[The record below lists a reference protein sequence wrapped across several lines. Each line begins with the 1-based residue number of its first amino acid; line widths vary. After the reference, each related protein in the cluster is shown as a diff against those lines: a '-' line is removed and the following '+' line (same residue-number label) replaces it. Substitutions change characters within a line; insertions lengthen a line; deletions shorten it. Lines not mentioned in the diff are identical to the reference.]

1 MTGHLKGPLD
11 LRTATQVDAE
21 RRDALVAAVLDTAGA
36 LIVVLD
42 RDGAIVSF
50 NRTCEE
56 TTGYSFDEVRGRTPW
71 DFLLIPE
78 EVEPV
83 KSAFKSLP
91 RSEGKNQFRSYWVT
105 RCGERRLID
114 WRNTVLLDGQ
124 GDVEFVIG
132 VGLDST
138 QQSKSEEDLQ
148 RSLKELAD
156 IKFALDES
164 SIVAITD
171 QTGAIKYANDK
182 FCEISKY
189 SREELL
195 GQDHRIINSSF
206 HPKEFIRNL
215 WTTIASGRVWKG
227 EIRNLA
233 KDGSIYWVD
242 TTIVPFLNEHGKPYQ
257 YVAIRND
264 ITERKRAEERLHEQA
279 TLLDNAQDAI
289 LVRDLEDQILY
300 WNEGAE
306 RIYGWPTSE
315 VIGKN
320 IRDIIHTDKSSQYN
334 EAKQIVFKKGE
345 WKGELRQKTR
355 DGRDIIA
362 ESRWTLVR
370 DDRGEPKSVLMI
382 NTDVTDKRKIE
393 AQFLRA
399 QRMESIG
406 TLASGIAHDFNNLL
420 SPILMSVQLLRSRI
434 SDQEGQRLLAMLQ
447 ASAERGA
454 SLVKQVLSFARG
466 VQGERITLQT
476 RHLIKEIVRILN
488 DTLPKSI
495 EVDYEASEEL
505 WVVAGDATQLH
516 QVLMNFC
523 VNARDAMP
531 GGGKLVIKATNLH
544 IDESYARMNIDAK
557 PGRFVMISIAD
568 NGIGMAPQVIDK
580 IFEPFFTT
588 KEPGKGTGLGLSTA
602 LGIVKGHGGFIN
614 VYSEVGGG
622 TQFKIYLPASETP
635 FTIQAEPS
643 PFLPLGRGELIL
655 VVDDEVAIRE
665 ITRGTLEAYGYR
677 ALTAADGTEAVALY
691 AQHRDE
697 IRLVLTD
704 LMMPYMD
711 GPATIRALRKLN
723 PLVKIIASSGLAE
736 NAKLGEVNGAVKRFL
751 PKPYTAQKLLVTL
764 SELLSDDHHSD

>member
-1 MTGHLKGPLD
+1 MVESINTELIN
-11 LRTATQVDAE
+11 
-21 RRDALVAAVLDTAGA
+21 RDRGNREDVVAALLEAAGA

-42 RDGAIVSF
+42 REGAIVSF
-50 NRTCEE
+50 NRACEE
-56 TTGYSFDEVRGRTPW
+56 ATGYTLDEVVGRPFW
-71 DFLLIPE
+71 DLLLAPE
-78 EVEPV
+78 DIGPS
-83 KSAFKSLP
+83 KDAYASLIENGLP
-91 RSEGKNQFRSYWVT
+91 TQFSNYWMAKN
-105 RCGERRLID
+105 GNRRLMHWQNSVFENSQD
-114 WRNTVLLDGQ
+114 FER
-124 GDVEFVIG
+124 FVIC
-132 VGLDST
+132 VGIDNT
-138 QQSKSEEDLQ
+138 EHHRAEEDL
-148 RSLKELAD
+148 RTSLKELAD

-171 QTGAIKYANDK
+171 QTGVIRYVNDK

-215 WTTIASGRVWKG
+215 WTTIASGNVWKG
-227 EIRNLA
+227 ELRNLA

-242 TTIVPFLNEHGKPYQ
+242 TTIVPFLNDKGKPYQ

-264 ITERKRAEERLHEQA
+264 ITERKRGEEQLREQA

-289 LVRDLEDQILY
+289 LVRDLEDKILF
-300 WNEGAE
+300 WNKSAE
-306 RIYGWPTSE
+306 RIYGWKKHE
-315 VIGKN
+315 VLGRN
-320 IRDIIHTDKSSQYN
+320 IREIVYKNNIGQYDD
-334 EAKQIVFKKGE
+334 AKRAVLRKGE
-345 WKGELRQKTR
+345 WKGELRQLTK
-355 DGRDIIA
+355 DGKDIIA

-370 DDRGEPKSVLMI
+370 GERGEPKSVLVI
-382 NTDVTDKRKIE
+382 NTDVSEKRRIE

-420 SPILMSVQLLRSRI
+420 SPILMSIQLLNDRI
-434 SDQEGQRLLAMLQ
+434 SDEDGRRLLAMLQ

-476 RHLIKEIVRILN
+476 RHLIKEIVKILK

-495 EVDYEASEEL
+495 EVEYEASEDL
-505 WVVAGDATQLH
+505 SVVAGDATQLH

-531 GGGKLVIKATNLH
+531 DGGKLTIKATNVE
-544 IDESYARMNIDAK
+544 IDQSYARMNLEAK

-568 NGIGMAPQVIDK
+568 NGSGIPSHIVHK

-588 KEPGKGTGLGLSTA
+588 KEQGKGTGLGLSTA

-614 VYSEVGGG
+614 VYSEAGRGS
-622 TQFKIYLPASETP
+622 QFKIYLPVAETP
-635 FTIQAEPS
+635 FTVQAES
-643 PFLPLGRGELIL
+643 SDSVPLGHGQLIL
-655 VVDDEVAIRE
+655 VVDDEIAIRE
-665 ITRGTLEAYGYR
+665 ITKGTLETYGYR
-677 ALTAADGTEAVALY
+677 ALTAADGTEAIALY
-691 AQHRDE
+691 AQHKDE
-697 IRLVLTD
+697 IRVVLTD

-711 GPATIRALRKLN
+711 GPVTIRALRKLN
-723 PLVKIIASSGLAE
+723 PHVKIIASSGLAD
-736 NAKLGEVNGAVKRFL
+736 NGKLAEVNGGVQSFL
-751 PKPYTAQKLLVTL
+751 PKPYTAQKLLTTL
-764 SELLSDDHHSD
+764 EELLSEE

>member
-1 MTGHLKGPLD
+1 MVESINTELIN
-11 LRTATQVDAE
+11 
-21 RRDALVAAVLDTAGA
+21 RDRGNREDVVAALLEAAGA

-42 RDGAIVSF
+42 REGAIVSF
-50 NRTCEE
+50 NRACEE
-56 TTGYSFDEVRGRTPW
+56 ATGYTLDEVIGRPFW
-71 DFLLIPE
+71 DFLLAPE
-78 EVEPV
+78 DIGPS
-83 KSAFKSLP
+83 KDAYASLIENGLP
-91 RSEGKNQFRSYWVT
+91 TQFSNYWMAKN
-105 RCGERRLID
+105 GDRRLMHWQNSVFENSQD
-114 WRNTVLLDGQ
+114 FER
-124 GDVEFVIG
+124 FVIC
-132 VGLDST
+132 VGIDNT
-138 QQSKSEEDLQ
+138 EHHRAEEEL
-148 RSLKELAD
+148 RTSLKELAD

-171 QTGAIKYANDK
+171 QTGVIRYVNDK

-215 WTTIASGRVWKG
+215 WTTIASGNVWKG
-227 EIRNLA
+227 ELRNLA

-242 TTIVPFLNEHGKPYQ
+242 TTIVPFLNDKGKPYQ

-264 ITERKRAEERLHEQA
+264 ITERKRGEEQLREQA

-289 LVRDLEDQILY
+289 LVRDLEDKILF
-300 WNEGAE
+300 WNKSAE
-306 RIYGWPTSE
+306 RIYGWKKHE
-315 VIGKN
+315 VLGRN
-320 IRDIIHTDKSSQYN
+320 IREIVYINNIGQYDD
-334 EAKQIVFKKGE
+334 AKRAVLRKGE
-345 WKGELRQKTR
+345 WKGELRQLTK
-355 DGRDIIA
+355 DGKDIIA

-370 DDRGEPKSVLMI
+370 GERGEPKSVLVI
-382 NTDVTDKRKIE
+382 NTDVSEKRRIE

-420 SPILMSVQLLRSRI
+420 SPILMSIQLLNDRI
-434 SDQEGQRLLAMLQ
+434 SDEDGRRLLAMLQ

-476 RHLIKEIVRILN
+476 RHLIKEIVKILK

-495 EVDYEASEEL
+495 EVEYEASEDL
-505 WVVAGDATQLH
+505 SVVAGDATQLH

-531 GGGKLVIKATNLH
+531 DGGKLTIKATNVE
-544 IDESYARMNIDAK
+544 IDQSYARMNLEAK

-568 NGIGMAPQVIDK
+568 NGSGIPSHIVHK

-588 KEPGKGTGLGLSTA
+588 KEQGKGTGLGLSTA

-614 VYSEVGGG
+614 VYSEAGRGS
-622 TQFKIYLPASETP
+622 QFKIYLPVAETP
-635 FTIQAEPS
+635 FTVQAES
-643 PFLPLGRGELIL
+643 SDSVPLGHGQLIL

-665 ITRGTLEAYGYR
+665 ITKGTLETYGYR
-677 ALTAADGTEAVALY
+677 ALTAADGTEAIALY
-691 AQHRDE
+691 AQHKDE
-697 IRLVLTD
+697 IRVVLTD

-711 GPATIRALRKLN
+711 GPVTIRALRKLN
-723 PLVKIIASSGLAE
+723 PHVKIIASSGLAD
-736 NAKLGEVNGAVKRFL
+736 NGKLAEVNGGVQSFL
-751 PKPYTAQKLLVTL
+751 PKPYTAQKLLTTL
-764 SELLSDDHHSD
+764 EELLSEE